1 MDTTGPRITVIGGGT
16 GSFTL
21 LSELKAHTSNL
32 SAVVNMA
39 DDGGSTGILRDEFGV
54 LPPGDVRQC
63 LVALSNESAELRQ
76 VFNFRFS
83 SGTFKGH
90 TLGNIFLSGIET
102 MTSDFSHAIKI
113 AGDVLN
119 IQGRVIPSTLDKTN
133 LTLDLK
139 GQKVVGETNIGE
151 THMTIGDNPKLNL
164 EPAAKINP
172 EALSAINKSDLIV
185 IAPGDLYRSLAPT
198 LLVDGLGEALIN
210 SQSPV
215 VYVCNLVNKPN
226 HTAGFEVHDY
236 ANEIERFAGG
246 KILDY
251 VIFNLD
257 KPAKSSLDRYAL
269 DGEYPVEINQ
279 KMLKQA
285 SYKAIGGKFLSHKHH
300 QRLGHDPIKRSLI
313 RHDSQS
319 VTSALLKL
327 IKQ

>member
-1 MDTTGPRITVIGGGT
+1 MALTEPRITVIGGGT

-21 LSELKAHTSNL
+21 LSELKAHTCKL

-39 DDGGSTGILRDEFGV
+39 DDGGSTGVLRDEFGV
-54 LPPGDVRQC
+54 LPPGDIRQC
-63 LVALSNESAELRQ
+63 LVALSNAPIELRE

-102 MTSDFSHAIKI
+102 MSSDFNHAVKI
-113 AGDVLN
+113 AGDILN
-119 IQGRVIPSTLDKTN
+119 IQGRVLPSTLDKTN
-133 LTLDLK
+133 LVLDFN

-151 THMTIGDNPKLNL
+151 ILMTIGDNPKLKL
-164 EPAAKINP
+164 EPIAKINP

-226 HTAGFEVHDY
+226 HTSGFEVHDY

-246 KILDY
+246 EILDC
-251 VIFNLD
+251 VLFNVD
-257 KPAKSSLDRYAL
+257 KPAKSSLDLYAL
-269 DGEYPVEINQ
+269 DGEYPVGINQ
-279 KMLKQA
+279 KLLEQA
-285 SYKAIGGKFLSHKHH
+285 SYQAIGGKFLSHKNH

-327 IKQ
+327 IK